1 MLGGSGHQPTQQIV
15 RDQEQQEFPLHHFGG
30 ARFELFHAQRGFEVI
45 QTHFQAPS
53 FQEGA
58 RYFPCGIEFGIQ
70 KGRDQRDFPAAK
82 AGPIDFDLNDVN
94 SQVTALQK
102 ESSSFIFNNPLKASS
117 SKDHSN
123 ETLSRNEPLGIEE
136 EALYAINNTSE
147 RRILLLKEL
156 NIKLGK

>member
-1 MLGGSGHQPTQQIV
+1 MKLNFLHLGVVCDEGSSLVRLFGQIGV
-15 RDQEQQEFPLHHFGG
+15 TNLETTIEKDREIAAFL
-30 ARFELFHAQRGFEVI
+30 AEVDEI
-45 QTHFQAPS
+45 NPNKS
-53 FQEGA
+53 NE
-58 RYFPCGIEFGIQ
+58 IEIE
-70 KGRDQRDFPAAK
+70 
-82 AGPIDFDLNDVN
+82 IDFDLNDVN